1 MKSKIITA
9 IVCLSL
15 LSLISACASNE
26 AVIAPEIQTGDPL
39 KHEYLVGKWCTNREL
54 TSVANSDAGF
64 SALLNV
70 SKEFWKFTDDNKWQS
85 AESGWIYKTLGK
97 WQLEGRDTV
106 RSVSQGRQGSVP
118 DPVALRLTRQG
129 SRQPGSKLERAP
141 FNHLGPDLLQVL
153 FQAFDNS
160 V

>member
-85 AESGWIYKTLGK
+85 AEQGNAVSYHARFENSGVDLYLKDDKGQFLIL
-97 WQLEGRDTV
+97 
-106 RSVSQGRQGSVP
+106 
-118 DPVALRLTRQG
+118 
-129 SRQPGSKLERAP
+129 SRC
-141 FNHLGPDLLQVL
+141 D
-153 FQAFDNS
+153 
-160 V
+160 

>member
-106 RSVSQGRQGSVP
+106 I
-118 DPVALRLTRQG
+118 LTREQG
-129 SRQPGSKLERAP
+129 NAVSYHARFENSGVDLYLKDDKGQFLVLSRC
-141 FNHLGPDLLQVL
+141 D
-153 FQAFDNS
+153 
-160 V
+160 